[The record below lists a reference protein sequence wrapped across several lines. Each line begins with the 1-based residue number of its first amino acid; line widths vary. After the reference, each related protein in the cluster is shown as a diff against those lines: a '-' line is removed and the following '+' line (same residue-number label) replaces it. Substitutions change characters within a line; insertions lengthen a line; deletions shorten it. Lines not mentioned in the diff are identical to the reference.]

1 MQDIEITTAD
11 VAKALHRLNSS
22 MSWSPHNIPAY
33 FLKLV
38 CFTLVHTMTYLFN
51 LTLHQG
57 VTPNEWKCAIIIP
70 IYKNGS
76 TDKPMNYKPVSLQ
89 LCIAC

>member
-11 VAKALHRLNSS
+11 VAKALHSLNSS
-22 MSWSPHNIPAY
+22 MSRSPHNIPAY

-38 CFTLVHTMTYLFN
+38 CFTLVHIMTYLFN

-57 VTPNEWKCAIIIP
+57 VILNEWKRAIITP
-70 IYKNGS
+70 IYKKGFS
-76 TDKPMNYKPVSLQ
+76 DKPMNYKPVSLQ
-89 LCIAC
+89 LCVAC